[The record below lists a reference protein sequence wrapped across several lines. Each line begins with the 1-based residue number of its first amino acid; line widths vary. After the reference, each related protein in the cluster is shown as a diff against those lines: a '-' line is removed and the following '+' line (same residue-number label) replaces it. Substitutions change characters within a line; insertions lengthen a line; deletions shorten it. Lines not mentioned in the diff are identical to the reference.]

1 MEYLKKEYKIENY
14 DIKADKVIKQNY
26 TDVLSLR
33 KHLDVRIGTKVLNT
47 PTKSLLKI
55 FSLCS
60 QVPEEWVLFLFEV
73 LESRPVITSYS
84 KNVYLDEPIIDNTN
98 VIEAV
103 EKSNKKY
110 QIDGWNHNCLLCILF
125 FIIGS
130 ILIFHI
136 LGFVLSDQVSFIV
149 FISFSFASV
158 SI

>member
-1 MEYLKKEYKIENY
+1 MEYLEKEYKIENY
-14 DIKADKVIKQNY
+14 DIKADRVVKQNY

-33 KHLDVRIGTKVLNT
+33 KYLDVRIGTKVLNT

-55 FSLCS
+55 FNLCS
-60 QVPEEWVLFLFEV
+60 QVPEESVLFLFEV
-73 LESRPVITSYS
+73 LESRPVVTTYS
-84 KNVYLDEPIIDNTN
+84 KNLYLDEPIIDNTN

-110 QIDGWNHNCLLCILF
+110 QIDGSNHNCLLSILF

-136 LGFVLSDQVSFIV
+136 LGFVLSDQVSFIC
-149 FISFSFASV
+149 FYFF
-158 SI
+158 